1 MHATPHKII
10 RTMIYLHT
18 PTVKLRYAISPL
30 IQHVKGWLTTLET
43 PWILPF
49 LMPKIAVLIHW
60 GHKK

>member
-1 MHATPHKII
+1 MWSSMHASITALQ
-10 RTMIYLHT
+10 IYT
-18 PTVKLRYAISPL
+18 N
-30 IQHVKGWLTTLET
+30 QHVKGWLTTLET